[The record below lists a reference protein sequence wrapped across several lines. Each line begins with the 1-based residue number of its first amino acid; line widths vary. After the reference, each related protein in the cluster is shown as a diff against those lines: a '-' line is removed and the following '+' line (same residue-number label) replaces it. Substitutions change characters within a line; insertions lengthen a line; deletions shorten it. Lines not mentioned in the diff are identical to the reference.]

1 MSEKEKEMPDAI
13 VLYNN
18 PEGRPLIDVRLD
30 EDTVWLSQAQMSTL
44 FEKDLRTVSEHLR
57 NVFKEGELAESAV
70 VRKFRITA
78 FWSNSLELKMF
89 FNCSLIVRTST
100 SNSSAIS
107 FWVSQIFSSSYRI
120 SKLVSTSPTEAI

>member
-13 VLYNN
+13 VLYN
-18 PEGRPLIDVRLD
+18 
-30 EDTVWLSQAQMSTL
+30 TM

-78 FWSNSLELKMF
+78 G
-89 FNCSLIVRTST
+89 
-100 SNSSAIS
+100 SSACS
-107 FWVSQIFSSSYRI
+107 SCSGSDCFPCQIMI
-120 SKLVSTSPTEAI
+120 